1 MDIKAADVAKLRKMT
16 GAGMMDC
23 KKALVEAEGD
33 FTRAQEII
41 REKGKLVA
49 AKRAD
54 RETTEGAVKAR
65 VQNGKAILVCLGCET
80 DFVSQNAEFQALA
93 DQIADAAI
101 SYCPAD
107 LEALKGCKMA
117 NGETVED
124 AISQQTGKS
133 GEKHSLA
140 FYGKLE
146 APYIASYIHAINGK
160 LGAIVSFNK
169 QIPEDLAKGIAIQV
183 VTMNPVSVSA
193 ADCPAEVIE
202 KERQVAIEKTKEEQ
216 IQKAVDAALKKA
228 GINPA
233 HCDSEDHIESNTA
246 KGWLTPEQAEQARK
260 IKKEVAEQK
269 AANLPEQ
276 MVQNIANGRIQ
287 KFLKENTLEEQEYQM
302 GDGKVTVK
310 DTLAA
315 ADKEAKIVAFYRFS
329 LTDD

>member
-1 MDIKAADVAKLRKMT
+1 MEIKATDVAKLRKMT

-33 FTRAQEII
+33 FDRAQEII

-65 VQNGKAILVCLGCET
+65 VADGKGILVCLGCET

-93 DQIADAAI
+93 NAIADAAI
-101 SYCPAD
+101 AACPAD
-107 LEALKGCKMA
+107 LEALKATKMA

-133 GEKHSLA
+133 GEKHTLA
-140 FYGKLE
+140 FYGKL
-146 APYIASYIHAINGK
+146 
-160 LGAIVSFNK
+160 GAIVAFNK
-169 QIPEDLAKGIAIQV
+169 PIDEELAKGIAIQV

-193 ADCPAEVIE
+193 DDCPAEVVE
-202 KERQVAIEKTKEEQ
+202 KERQVAVEKTKEEQ
-216 IQKAVDAALKKA
+216 VRKAVENALKKV

-246 KGWLTPEQAEQARK
+246 KGWLTPEMAQKAREIIAKVSAE
-260 IKKEVAEQK
+260 K

-276 MVQNIANGRIQ
+276 MIQNIANGRIQ
-287 KFLKENTLEEQEYQM
+287 KFFKESTLEQQEYQM
-302 GDGKVTVK
+302 GDGKTPVK
-310 DTLAA
+310 EVLAA
-315 ADKEAKIVAFYRFS
+315 ADKDAKILAFYRFS
-329 LTDD
+329 LTDE

>member
-1 MDIKAADVAKLRKMT
+1 MEIKALDVAKLRKMT

-33 FTRAQEII
+33 FERAQEII

-65 VQNGKAILVCLGCET
+65 VEGGKGILVCLGCET

-93 DQIADAAI
+93 NAIADTAI
-101 SYCPAD
+101 ANCPAD
-107 LEALKGCKMA
+107 LEALKACKMA
-117 NGETVED
+117 NGETVEE

-146 APYIASYIHAINGK
+146 APYVASYVHTTNGK
-160 LGAIVSFNK
+160 LGAIVAFNK
-169 QIPEDLAKGIAIQV
+169 PVDEELAKGIAIQV

-193 ADCPAEVIE
+193 DDCPADVVE

-216 IQKAVDAALKKA
+216 VRKAVENALKKA

-233 HCDSEDHIESNTA
+233 HCDSEDHIQSNTA
-246 KGWLTPEQAEQARK
+246 KGWLTPEQADQAREIIAK
-260 IKKEVAEQK
+260 VSAEK

-276 MVQNIANGRIQ
+276 MIQNIANGRVQ
-287 KFLKENTLEEQEYQM
+287 KFLKENTLENQDFVQSDE
-302 GDGKVTVK
+302 KVSVADYIKSVDK
-310 DTLAA
+310 D
-315 ADKEAKIVAFYRFS
+315 AKVVAFRRYS
-329 LTDD
+329 LSD